1 MSEEQT
7 PDLMRETTLFQRRFC
22 KLNETF
28 LELTRV
34 TIASSSDM
42 PTLPAIAPYSTASMI
57 EPSFVRS
64 RWFTSMFVRVRLQD
78 VPHMRHDQAA
88 IANANRKMLK
98 DLNVSMN
105 ALLPKASK
113 LMNAHSP
120 QR

>member
-1 MSEEQT
+1 
-7 PDLMRETTLFQRRFC
+7 
-22 KLNETF
+22 
-28 LELTRV
+28 
-34 TIASSSDM
+34 
-42 PTLPAIAPYSTASMI
+42 
-57 EPSFVRS
+57 
-64 RWFTSMFVRVRLQD
+64 
-78 VPHMRHDQAA
+78 MRHDQAA